1 MKLLYSSWM
10 QQLDAETIENIGIPA
25 IVLMENASQG
35 AAAFFREEF
44 PLEKYKSLVVL
55 AGKGNNGG
63 DGIAVGRILYQQG
76 YNVEFIL
83 LAAPEKLNSDPAI
96 NFNII
101 KNLGLSYSVIKDSPE
116 LTARLKKYY
125 PAETFIID
133 AIFGTGITKPVK
145 EGLYKEVIKG
155 INESGLLAAAI
166 DIPSG
171 LSESFLPA
179 AGAHVRAAVTA
190 TFQSLKVSHLY
201 PDGNKH
207 CGKIKVIDIG
217 IPRRLLD
224 REEYYIHLITP
235 ADFRHLFVKRE
246 VDAHKG
252 HFGHT
257 LNISGSIEKPGAGI
271 LSAFSALKS
280 GAGLCTAAVCFENR
294 TIAVAAHPELMTLI
308 YKDKKDILK
317 RLPEFNAVL
326 AGPGLGDG
334 AGTYEIVSMLLEH
347 SPAPIVLDADAVN
360 VLQERREILKQERVP
375 PVVITPH
382 PAEFSRLSGLSKKE
396 ILADRIGVSR
406 DFAREYNVYVVL
418 KGHHTVIATPSG
430 QVFLNQSGNP
440 GMATAGSGDVLCGML
455 AGMISQFTGKFPLA
469 VILQAAV
476 FIHGYAADKAVE
488 KVGEISLTAA
498 DIIEHI
504 PAAIQ
509 GLDDYK
515 SQFLFS

>member
-1 MKLLYSSWM
+1 
-10 QQLDAETIENIGIPA
+10 
-25 IVLMENASQG
+25 
-35 AAAFFREEF
+35 
-44 PLEKYKSLVVL
+44 
-55 AGKGNNGG
+55 
-63 DGIAVGRILYQQG
+63 
-76 YNVEFIL
+76 
-83 LAAPEKLNSDPAI
+83 
-96 NFNII
+96 
-101 KNLGLSYSVIKDSPE
+101 
-116 LTARLKKYY
+116 
-125 PAETFIID
+125 
-133 AIFGTGITKPVK
+133 
-145 EGLYKEVIKG
+145 
-155 INESGLLAAAI
+155 
-166 DIPSG
+166 
-171 LSESFLPA
+171 
-179 AGAHVRAAVTA
+179 
-190 TFQSLKVSHLY
+190 
-201 PDGNKH
+201 
-207 CGKIKVIDIG
+207 
-217 IPRRLLD
+217 
-224 REEYYIHLITP
+224 
-235 ADFRHLFVKRE
+235 
-246 VDAHKG
+246 
-252 HFGHT
+252 
-257 LNISGSIEKPGAGI
+257 
-271 LSAFSALKS
+271 
-280 GAGLCTAAVCFENR
+280 
-294 TIAVAAHPELMTLI
+294 
-308 YKDKKDILK
+308 
-317 RLPEFNAVL
+317 
-326 AGPGLGDG
+326 
-334 AGTYEIVSMLLEH
+334 MLLEH